1 MKKKVLS
8 LLLAVVMTF
17 SLAVTANAAEETAQD
32 LDGDIVILHT
42 NDVHGAISGYAK
54 VAALKDAYEARG
66 AYVLLMDAGD
76 FIQGDPTVSTS
87 EGATAVELMNLAG
100 YDVAS
105 MGNHEF
111 DYGYQNLKDLEADA
125 DFTIVDANV
134 LYNGQVAFEDN
145 VVFTAPNGTKIG
157 VFGLDTPETA
167 TKAHPAKIQGVTFL
181 AGDKMF
187 DCAQDQVDALE
198 AEGCEYIICLGHLGI
213 DAESTGNRSIDL
225 LEKVEGIGE
234 SAAIL
239 LSLVSRLSRKARIAD
254 ASQET
259 ILNSSERA
267 GAYLL
272 ERFAGERREL
282 VFLLCLDRKG
292 RLLACKRLAEGD
304 VASADLNIRKVVE
317 MALLT
322 SASAVI
328 LAHNHPSGVAVP
340 SSSDEA
346 ATRQVAEAL
355 RTIGVRLVDHI
366 VVADRDFVSMAD
378 SGDLLG

>member
-1 MKKKVLS
+1 MENIHQGHREKMRQRFLKSGLEGFADHEALELLLYYAIPRRDTNPIAHRLIERYGS
-8 LLLAVVMTF
+8 LLAV
-17 SLAVTANAAEETAQD
+17 L
-32 LDGDIVILHT
+32 
-42 NDVHGAISGYAK
+42 
-54 VAALKDAYEARG
+54 
-66 AYVLLMDAGD
+66 
-76 FIQGDPTVSTS
+76 
-87 EGATAVELMNLAG
+87 
-100 YDVAS
+100 
-105 MGNHEF
+105 
-111 DYGYQNLKDLEADA
+111 
-125 DFTIVDANV
+125 
-134 LYNGQVAFEDN
+134 
-145 VVFTAPNGTKIG
+145 TAP
-157 VFGLDTPETA
+157 VE
-167 TKAHPAKIQGVTFL
+167 
-181 AGDKMF
+181 
-187 DCAQDQVDALE
+187 
-198 AEGCEYIICLGHLGI
+198 
-213 DAESTGNRSIDL
+213 DL
-225 LEKVEGIGE
+225 RKVEGVGE
-234 SAAIL
+234 SAAVL
-239 LSLVSRLSRKARIAD
+239 LKAAGQIGTRARLAEAAQNRPLS
-254 ASQET
+254 SVET
-259 ILNSSERA
+259 V